1 MSIGYS
7 LNVILLN
14 EKTDQSLLGVKLGKK
29 CIKRKIP
36 VSTVAKILGVSR
48 QTVYN
53 WFIGAYAPKSTYE
66 EAIQHLIKTLK

>member
-14 EKTDQSLLGVKLGKK
+14 EKAEQGLLGVKLGKK

-36 VSTVAKILGVSR
+36 VSRVATSLGVSR

-53 WFIGAYAPKSTYE
+53 WFIGAYEPKGDSV
-66 EAIQHLIKTLK
+66 EAIKQLIKDLK

>member
-14 EKTDQSLLGVKLGKK
+14 EKAEQSLLGVKLGKK

-36 VSTVAKILGVSR
+36 VSTVATALGVSR

-53 WFIGAYAPKSTYE
+53 WFIGAYEPKGGSI
-66 EAIQHLIKTLK
+66 EAIKQLIKDLK